1 MAQETGDPRYR
12 QSAIRAAEYTWAN
25 YGSRGLFIGG
35 ASDNPNITDKE
46 AGLLSPEA
54 FLSLYEDNKDPKW
67 LDRAKAAGD
76 FAESW
81 IWIWNLP
88 MPADADNAQLHWKRV
103 SPRSAFRESRPCMQ
117 AVRMSIS
124 TALSACMHD
133 STTTQAILTT

>member
-1 MAQETGDPRYR
+1 MNHPAPASNITVTVPVLVLMSQETGDPKYR
-12 QSAIRAAEYTWAN
+12 QSAIRAAEYTWTN

-46 AGLLSPEA
+46 AGMLSLEA
-54 FLSLYEDNKDPKW
+54 FLSLYEDKKDPKW

-88 MPADADNAQLHWKRV
+88 MPADADNAQLHWTRKMFRNG
-103 SPRSAFRESRPCMQ
+103 RSARSMHRPT
-117 AVRMSIS
+117 RGRRG
-124 TALSACMHD
+124 
-133 STTTQAILTT
+133 